1 MNLLHR
7 LFKVL
12 CVVVATHG
20 AVFVS
25 AQELSVVKP
34 RKAGDFVNSIGVNT
48 HFGYYDTTYG
58 KYEQILKPRL
68 LELGVKHIRDGT
80 YNQDVVRKYREV
92 GQAGIR
98 LLLITSS
105 DRAVSQAKAIGDML
119 WGVEAVNEPD
129 MRRYEGGWV
138 KFACREQ
145 QNLYQAI
152 KRDSELSHL
161 PVVGLSLANI
171 RRSPSELGDI
181 SQWMDYG
188 GMHPYAAGEYPS
200 KHWGWGMSMESAL
213 GEARKV
219 SGDKPLL
226 VTECGYH
233 NRIAEKGH
241 PGVSEQAAAI
251 YHLHLFF
258 IYFNQGVERSYKYE
272 LLDLKDDKGMS
283 DKECHF
289 GLVRSDGSV
298 KPSFTAIKNL
308 IWLLDDEKKDFRC
321 RDFEYAIESDAVIRT
336 TLLQKSDGSWWLA
349 LMREVDVFDL
359 KSGQDVS
366 VEPIKVSV
374 KFARKMD
381 VCCYKPNLSV
391 EQIAEWQSVRS
402 VECMMDGCVQL
413 LRIER

>member
-34 RKAGDFVNSIGVNT
+34 RKAGDFVNSIGVNI

-80 YNQDVVRKYREV
+80 YNQDVVRKYRDV
-92 GQAGIR
+92 GQAGVR

-152 KRDSELSHL
+152 KQDSELNHI

-200 KHWGWGMSMESAL
+200 KHLGWGMSMS
-213 GEARKV
+213 
-219 SGDKPLL
+219 
-226 VTECGYH
+226 
-233 NRIAEKGH
+233 
-241 PGVSEQAAAI
+241 
-251 YHLHLFF
+251 
-258 IYFNQGVERSYKYE
+258 
-272 LLDLKDDKGMS
+272 
-283 DKECHF
+283 
-289 GLVRSDGSV
+289 
-298 KPSFTAIKNL
+298 L
-308 IWLLDDEKKDFRC
+308 I
-321 RDFEYAIESDAVIRT
+321 
-336 TLLQKSDGSWWLA
+336 
-349 LMREVDVFDL
+349 
-359 KSGQDVS
+359 
-366 VEPIKVSV
+366 
-374 KFARKMD
+374 
-381 VCCYKPNLSV
+381 
-391 EQIAEWQSVRS
+391 
-402 VECMMDGCVQL
+402 
-413 LRIER
+413 

>member
-20 AVFVS
+20 AVFVA

-92 GQAGIR
+92 GQAGVR

-152 KRDSELSHL
+152 KQDSELSHI

-321 RDFEYAIESDAVIRT
+321 RDLEYAVESDAVIRT

-359 KSGQDVS
+359 KSGQDVA

-381 VCCYKPNLSV
+381 VCCYMPNLSV
-391 EQIAEWQSVRS
+391 EPIAELESVRS

-413 LRIER
+413 LRIEK

>member
-1 MNLLHR
+1 MNLLYR

-20 AVFVS
+20 AVFAS

-152 KRDSELSHL
+152 KRDSELNHL
-161 PVVGLSLANI
+161 PVVGFRWLISDIVHRSWVISLSGWIMAVCTPMLQADTH
-171 RRSPSELGDI
+171 RSIGD
-181 SQWMDYG
+181 
-188 GMHPYAAGEYPS
+188 
-200 KHWGWGMSMESAL
+200 
-213 GEARKV
+213 
-219 SGDKPLL
+219 
-226 VTECGYH
+226 
-233 NRIAEKGH
+233 
-241 PGVSEQAAAI
+241 GV
-251 YHLHLFF
+251 
-258 IYFNQGVERSYKYE
+258 
-272 LLDLKDDKGMS
+272 
-283 DKECHF
+283 C
-289 GLVRSDGSV
+289 
-298 KPSFTAIKNL
+298 
-308 IWLLDDEKKDFRC
+308 RC
-321 RDFEYAIESDAVIRT
+321 
-336 TLLQKSDGSWWLA
+336 L
-349 LMREVDVFDL
+349 
-359 KSGQDVS
+359 
-366 VEPIKVSV
+366 
-374 KFARKMD
+374 
-381 VCCYKPNLSV
+381 
-391 EQIAEWQSVRS
+391 
-402 VECMMDGCVQL
+402 
-413 LRIER
+413 

>member
-20 AVFVS
+20 AVVVS

-152 KRDSELSHL
+152 KQDSELSHL
-161 PVVGLSLANI
+161 PIVGLSLANI

-321 RDFEYAIESDAVIRT
+321 RDLEYAVESDAVIRT

-359 KSGQDVS
+359 KSGQDIA

-402 VECMMDGCVQL
+402 VECMMDGCVHL

>member
-145 QNLYQAI
+145 QKLYQAI
-152 KRDSELSHL
+152 KQDSELNHL

-321 RDFEYAIESDAVIRT
+321 RDLEYAVESDAVIRT

-381 VCCYKPNLSV
+381 VCCYKPNHSV
-391 EQIAEWQSVRS
+391 EPIAELESVRS

>member
-152 KRDSELSHL
+152 KRDSELNHI

-321 RDFEYAIESDAVIRT
+321 RDLEYAVESDAVIRT

-359 KSGQDVS
+359 KSGQDVA

-381 VCCYKPNLSV
+381 VCCYMPNLSV
-391 EQIAEWQSVRS
+391 EPIAELESVRS

-413 LRIER
+413 LRIEK

>member
-1 MNLLHR
+1 MNLLRR

-12 CVVVATHG
+12 CVVVATHW
-20 AVFVS
+20 AVFVA

-105 DRAVSQAKAIGDML
+105 DRAVSQAKTIGDML

-152 KRDSELSHL
+152 KQDSELSHL

-308 IWLLDDEKKDFRC
+308 ISLLDDEPKDFRC
-321 RDFEYAIESDAVIRT
+321 RDLEYAIESDAVIRT

-359 KSGQDVS
+359 KSGQDIA

-391 EQIAEWQSVRS
+391 EQIAELESVRS

-413 LRIER
+413 LRIEK

>member
-20 AVFVS
+20 AVFVA

-58 KYEQILKPRL
+58 MYEQILKPRL

-92 GQAGIR
+92 GQAGVR

-105 DRAVSQAKAIGDML
+105 DRAVSQAKTIGDML

-152 KRDSELSHL
+152 KRDSELNHI

-272 LLDLKDDKGMS
+272 LLDLKDDKEMS

-321 RDFEYAIESDAVIRT
+321 RDLEYAVESDAVIRT

-359 KSGQDVS
+359 KSGQDIA

-391 EQIAEWQSVRS
+391 EPTAEWESVRS

-413 LRIER
+413 LRIEK

>member
-58 KYEQILKPRL
+58 KYEQILKLRL

-145 QNLYQAI
+145 QNLYQTI
-152 KRDSELSHL
+152 KQDSELNHI

-213 GEARKV
+213 SEARKV

-321 RDFEYAIESDAVIRT
+321 RDLEYAVESDAVIRT

-381 VCCYKPNLSV
+381 VCCYKPNHSV
-391 EQIAEWQSVRS
+391 EPTAEWESVRS

-413 LRIER
+413 LRIEK

>member
-213 GEARKV
+213 SEARKV

-413 LRIER
+413 LRIEK

>member
-20 AVFVS
+20 AVFVA
-25 AQELSVVKP
+25 AQEMSVVKP

-92 GQAGIR
+92 GQAGVR

-105 DRAVSQAKAIGDML
+105 DRAVSQAKTIGDML

-152 KRDSELSHL
+152 KQDSELSHI

-181 SQWMDYG
+181 SRWMDYG

-321 RDFEYAIESDAVIRT
+321 RDLEYAVESDAVIRT

-359 KSGQDVS
+359 KSGQDVA

-381 VCCYKPNLSV
+381 VCCYKPNHSV
-391 EQIAEWQSVRS
+391 EPTAEWESVRS
-402 VECMMDGCVQL
+402 VECMMDGRVQL

>member
-25 AQELSVVKP
+25 AQEMSVVKP

-152 KRDSELSHL
+152 KQDSELSHL

-321 RDFEYAIESDAVIRT
+321 RDLEYAVESDAVIRT

-359 KSGQDVS
+359 KSGQDVA

-381 VCCYKPNLSV
+381 VCCYMPNLSV
-391 EQIAEWQSVRS
+391 EPTAELESVRS

-413 LRIER
+413 LRIEK

>member
-20 AVFVS
+20 AVFVA

-152 KRDSELSHL
+152 RQDSELNHI

-272 LLDLKDDKGMS
+272 LLDLKDDEKMS

-308 IWLLDDEKKDFRC
+308 IWLLDDEPKDFRC
-321 RDFEYAIESDAVIRT
+321 RDLEYAVESDAVIRT

-359 KSGQDVS
+359 KSGQDVA

-381 VCCYKPNLSV
+381 VCCYKPNHSV
-391 EQIAEWQSVRS
+391 EPIAELESVRS

-413 LRIER
+413 LCIER